1 MCRLQ
6 PWPPEREPC
15 SDFSLNPAHC
25 EESLG
30 FSLGLF
36 VAAGSGS
43 NSKDELLLL
52 KCTQVVG

>member
-1 MCRLQ
+1 MQ
-6 PWPPEREPC
+6 PRPPEREPC

-30 FSLGLF
+30 SSLGPF

-43 NSKDELLLL
+43 NSKDELLHL
-52 KCTQVVG
+52 KCAQVVG